1 MKKIFLYILA
11 GSLCFSACKKDD
23 TPDVYVEP
31 EDIATQNT
39 YDDQAIKKLM
49 DENYLDAQGNIK
61 AFSSTDTAD
70 DNEKKLSELSPVT
83 LPSGTIYIVRS
94 GAQPPANPTPAYEST
109 IKDDDIIKIMGRAY
123 SYLAV
128 NSDGNTSF
136 TSKAAFLN
144 TIDGTGIPVIDPMFY
159 YTKRSIL
166 EAGTTDAAKKAK
178 YYQIP
183 GFREALQKFKAFNN
197 PSSEAPY
204 NLQGVIIVP
213 SRAAFARNPHYPY
226 LNTSYRNKSFV
237 FNFQIYGR
245 ESRPD
250 GEKQTSEQ
258 QQ

>member
-23 TPDVYVEP
+23 DTSPYVEP

-39 YDDQAIKKLM
+39 YDDQAIKKFM

-70 DNEKKLSELSPVT
+70 DTEKKLSELSPIT
-83 LPSGTIYIVRS
+83 LPSGTIYIMRS
-94 GAQPPANPTPAYEST
+94 GAQPSSAEGKTIEST
-109 IKDDDIIKIMGRAY
+109 DIIKIMGRAY

-136 TSKAAFLN
+136 QSKAAFLN
-144 TIDGTGIPVIDPMFY
+144 TIDGTGVPVIDPMFY
-159 YTKRSIL
+159 YTKKSIL
-166 EAGTTDAAKKAK
+166 DAATTPDAAKKAS

-183 GFREALQKFKAFNN
+183 GFREALQKFKAFDNISN
-197 PSSEAPY
+197 EAPY

-226 LNTSYRNKSFV
+226 LSLSYRNKSFV

-245 ESRPD
+245 EARPSGD
-250 GEKQTSEQ
+250 VQLPEQ
-258 QQ
+258 Q

>member
-23 TPDVYVEP
+23 DVSTYVEP
-31 EDIATQNT
+31 EDVATQNT
-39 YDDQAIKKLM
+39 YDDQAIKKFM

-70 DNEKKLSELSPVT
+70 DTEKKLSELSPIT
-83 LPSGTIYIVRS
+83 LPSGTIYIMRD
-94 GAQPPANPTPAYEST
+94 GAQPPAASAKT
-109 IKDDDIIKIMGRAY
+109 IGDTDIIKIMGRAY

-128 NSDGNTSF
+128 NSDGNTTF
-136 TSKAAFLN
+136 QAKAAFLN
-144 TIDGTGIPVIDPMFY
+144 TIDGTGVPVIDPMY
-159 YTKRSIL
+159 YYVKKSIL
-166 EAGTTDAAKKAK
+166 SAVTTPDAAKKAG

-183 GFREALQKFKAFNN
+183 GFREALQKFKAFDNLT
-197 PSSEAPY
+197 SETPY

-245 ESRPD
+245 EDRPSD
-250 GEKQTSEQ
+250 DKQTLEQ
-258 QQ
+258 Q

>member
-23 TPDVYVEP
+23 SIDTYVEP
-31 EDIATQNT
+31 EDVATQNT
-39 YDDQAIKKLM
+39 YDDQAIKKFM

-70 DNEKKLSELSPVT
+70 DTEKKLSELSPVT
-83 LPSGTIYIVRS
+83 LPSGTIYIMRN
-94 GAQPPANPTPAYEST
+94 GAQPPADVAKT

-128 NSDGNTSF
+128 NSDGNTTF
-136 TSKAAFLN
+136 QAKAAFLN
-144 TIDGTGIPVIDPMFY
+144 TIDGTGVPVIDPMY
-159 YTKRSIL
+159 YYVKKSIL
-166 EAGTTDAAKKAK
+166 SAVTTPDAAKKAG
-178 YYQIP
+178 YYQIS
-183 GFREALQKFKAFNN
+183 GFREALQKFKAFDNLT
-197 PSSEAPY
+197 SETPY

-245 ESRPD
+245 EDRPD
-250 GEKQTSEQ
+250 SDKQTKEQ
-258 QQ
+258 Q

>member
-23 TPDVYVEP
+23 DTSTYVEP
-31 EDIATQNT
+31 EDITTQNT
-39 YDDQAIKKLM
+39 YDDQAIKKFM

-70 DNEKKLSELSPVT
+70 DNEKKLSELSPIT
-83 LPSGTIYIVRS
+83 LPSGTIYIMRS
-94 GAQPPANPTPAYEST
+94 GAQPVNPADDQT
-109 IKDDDIIKIMGRAY
+109 IKDDDVIKIMGRVY

-136 TSKAAFLN
+136 QAKAAFLN
-144 TIDGTGIPVIDPMFY
+144 TIDGTGVPVIDPMFY
-159 YTKRSIL
+159 YVKKSIL
-166 EAGTTDAAKKAK
+166 EAGTTDASKKAS

-183 GFREALQKFKAFNN
+183 GFREALLKFKSFKDL
-197 PSSEAPY
+197 SSEAPY

-245 ESRPD
+245 SDRPS
-250 GEKQTSEQ
+250 GEKQ
-258 QQ
+258 

>member
-23 TPDVYVEP
+23 DVSTYVEP
-31 EDIATQNT
+31 EDVATQNT
-39 YDDQAIKKLM
+39 YDDQAIKKFM

-61 AFSSTDTAD
+61 AFSSTDTVD

-83 LPSGTIYIVRS
+83 LPSGTIYIMRS
-94 GAQPPANPTPAYEST
+94 GAQPAPADAKT
-109 IKDDDIIKIMGRAY
+109 IGDTDIIKIMGRAY

-128 NSDGNTSF
+128 NSDGNTTF
-136 TSKAAFLN
+136 QAKAAFLN
-144 TIDGTGIPVIDPMFY
+144 TIDGTGIPVIDPMY
-159 YTKRSIL
+159 YYVKKSIL
-166 EAGTTDAAKKAK
+166 EAGTTDAAKQPG
-178 YYQIP
+178 YYQIA
-183 GFREALQKFKAFNN
+183 GFREALQKFKAFDS

-245 ESRPD
+245 EDRPSD
-250 GEKQTSEQ
+250 QLQ
-258 QQ
+258 P